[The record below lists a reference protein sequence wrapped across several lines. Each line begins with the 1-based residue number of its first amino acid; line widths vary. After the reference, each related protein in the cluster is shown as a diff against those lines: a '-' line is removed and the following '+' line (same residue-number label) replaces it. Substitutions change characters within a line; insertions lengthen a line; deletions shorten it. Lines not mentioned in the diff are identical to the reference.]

1 MTAPKEGSLHIT
13 TVETPSTP
21 KASWRGWLWD
31 TADSSKEERKFLFKL
46 DATLLTMGTLGMLI
60 KWIDTSNITNAFV
73 SGMKEDL
80 ELYGNEYNYIVVAW
94 TIGYIIGQ
102 LPSNFI
108 LTRVPAHIWIPF
120 QEVGWT
126 VFTFALAGA
135 KSYRALLGL
144 RFIVGLFEAGYWPA
158 LYYVL
163 GSWYNK
169 RKSFLQG
176 QQFGRY

>member
-1 MTAPKEGSLHIT
+1 
-13 TVETPSTP
+13 
-21 KASWRGWLWD
+21 
-31 TADSSKEERKFLFKL
+31 
-46 DATLLTMGTLGMLI
+46 MLI

-80 ELYGNEYNYIVVAW
+80 NLYGNQYNYIVVAW
-94 TIGYIIGQ
+94 TVGYIVGQ
-102 LPSNFI
+102 WPSNII

-135 KSYRALLGL
+135 KSYEALLGL
-144 RFIVGLFEAGYWPA
+144 RFMVGLFEAGYWPA

-163 GSWYNK
+163 GAWYNK
-169 RKSFLQG
+169 RTLLLHHS
-176 QQFGRY
+176 

>member
-1 MTAPKEGSLHIT
+1 MAEKAPS
-13 TVETPSTP
+13 VASSTPSR
-21 KASWRGWLWD
+21 SWKGWLWD
-31 TADSSKEERKFLFKL
+31 SADASKEERKFLFKL
-46 DATLLTMGTLGMLI
+46 DATLLTFGTLGMLI

-80 ELYGNEYNYIVVAW
+80 NLYGNQYNYIVVSW
-94 TIGYIIGQ
+94 TVGYIVGQ
-102 LPSNFI
+102 WPSNII

-120 QEVGWT
+120 QEIGWT

-135 KSYRALLGL
+135 KSYEAILGL

-169 RKSFLQG
+169 RTLSP
-176 QQFGRY
+176 YSPSWISN